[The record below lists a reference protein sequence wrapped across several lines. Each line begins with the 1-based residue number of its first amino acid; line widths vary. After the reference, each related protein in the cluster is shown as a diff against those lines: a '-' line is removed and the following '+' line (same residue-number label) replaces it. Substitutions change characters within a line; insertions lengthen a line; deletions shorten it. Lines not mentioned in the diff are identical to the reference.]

1 MVEEMG
7 LLSRSFVVDLFY
19 YRGVKSSEGIGFELN
34 KAGVIIGICNG
45 IEFLVLFGFIVPV
58 SANEFL
64 TNAIGEYNSVTMSIE
79 SRQPR
84 F

>member
-45 IEFLVLFGFIVPV
+45 IEFLVLF
-58 SANEFL
+58 
-64 TNAIGEYNSVTMSIE
+64 
-79 SRQPR
+79 
-84 F
+84 